1 MGRLKRLILISVG
14 LVCLALGI
22 IGYILPGLPGTIWLI
37 VAASLFVRSSERL
50 YNFVIRNK
58 LFGRQVRGFM
68 ETGQMPFRAK
78 VFSLGSMWAFTIISV
93 LFAPYGLFFDL
104 PVILLAISGTF
115 YILTRP
121 TEPPSRTITST
132 LKEIK

>member
-14 LVCLALGI
+14 LVCLTLGI

-37 VAASLFVRSSERL
+37 VAASLFVRSSDRL
-50 YNFVIRNK
+50 YNFVIQNK

-78 VFSLGSMWAFTIISV
+78 VFSLGSMWTFTVISV
-93 LFAPYGLFFDL
+93 VFAPYGLFFDL
-104 PVILLAISGTF
+104 PVILLAIAGTI

-121 TEPPSRTITST
+121 TESS
-132 LKEIK
+132 

>member
-1 MGRLKRLILISVG
+1 MISVG

-93 LFAPYGLFFDL
+93 VFAPYGLFFDL
-104 PVILLAISGTF
+104 PVILLAIAGTIN
-115 YILTRP
+115 ILTRP
-121 TEPPSRTITST
+121 TESS
-132 LKEIK
+132 

>member
-1 MGRLKRLILISVG
+1 MGRLKRLTLISVG

-58 LFGRQVRGFM
+58 LFGHQVRGFM

-93 LFAPYGLFFDL
+93 VFAPYGLFFDL
-104 PVILLAISGTF
+104 PVILLAIAGTI

-121 TEPPSRTITST
+121 TESS
-132 LKEIK
+132 

>member
-1 MGRLKRLILISVG
+1 MGRLKRLTLISVG

-93 LFAPYGLFFDL
+93 VFAPYGLFFDL
-104 PVILLAISGTF
+104 PVILLAIAGTI

-121 TEPPSRTITST
+121 TESS
-132 LKEIK
+132 

>member
-37 VAASLFVRSSERL
+37 IAASLFVRSSERL
-50 YNFVIRNK
+50 YNFVIQNK

-78 VFSLGSMWAFTIISV
+78 VFSLCSMWAFTVISV
-93 LFAPYGLFFDL
+93 VFAPYGLFFDL
-104 PVILLAISGTF
+104 PVILLAIAGTI

-121 TEPPSRTITST
+121 TESS
-132 LKEIK
+132 